1 MKIYIRPATTEDLDA
16 MEEIINQAKAYLAE
30 QGSPQ
35 WQNGYGPNRE
45 KMAADIANGES
56 YVLIADDK
64 VAGVSALMAGTDPV
78 YTSIKEG
85 TWEEKYPEYL
95 SIHKIA
101 VDQGIRGQGI
111 SKLFL
116 QLLITVGRTIG
127 YRDLRIDTHE
137 MNTIMQ
143 KVILSVG
150 FNYRG
155 IVTFPIPDG
164 ERKSYQ
170 ILLD

>member
-1 MKIYIRPATTEDLDA
+1 MKIYIRPALNDDLDA
-16 MEEIINQAKAYLAE
+16 MEKIINQARDYLAE

-35 WQNGYGPNRE
+35 WQKGFGPTRE
-45 KMAADIANGES
+45 KMAKDIENEES
-56 YVLIADDK
+56 YVLIVEDK
-64 VAGVSALMAGTDPV
+64 VAGVSALMAGIDPV
-78 YTSIKEG
+78 YTNIQNG
-85 TWEEKYPEYL
+85 TWDERYPEYL

-101 VDQGIRGQGI
+101 VDTGIRGQGI

-116 QLLITVGRTIG
+116 QLLITVGRTKG

-170 ILLD
+170 LLLD